1 MPTLIT
7 KVVFLAALMLTH
19 GQVVAS
25 DDEGIQFEICYDF
38 GCRSQSQIVLSGEE
52 WRSVTGILNASS
64 AAQERKRMKEA
75 IARMEVL
82 AGHYSPIHQDLA
94 MNLPIHDVAK
104 DARQYSG
111 QLDCIDE
118 SINTTR
124 FLNLFSQ
131 QGLLRFHDV
140 LDRAY
145 RRSFIRQHW
154 AAQIEDRQTG
164 KRYVI
169 DSWFENNGEPPVL
182 VSSERWHDLSL

>member
-1 MPTLIT
+1 MPTLLRHVLSIA
-7 KVVFLAALMLTH
+7 VMMLTL
-19 GQVVAS
+19 GQIYAS
-25 DDEGIQFEICYDF
+25 DDEGIEFEVCHDF
-38 GCRSQSQIVLSGEE
+38 GCRAQSQIMLSGEE

-64 AAQERKRMKEA
+64 ASQERNRIKEA

-82 AGHYSPIHQDLA
+82 AGNYSPIHQDLA
-94 MNLPIHDVAK
+94 MNLPVHDVAK
-104 DARQYSG
+104 DAGQYSG

-124 FLNLFSQ
+124 FLTLFSK
-131 QGLLRFHDV
+131 QGLLRFHEV

-154 AAQIEDRQTG
+154 AAQVEDRESG

-169 DSWFENNGEPPVL
+169 DSWFEDNGEPPVL